1 MHLICSLAWKKG
13 IVPDDWIKAIIIPIY
28 KGKGDR
34 KECGSYR
41 GISLLSIPGKVY
53 GRILIER
60 VTEMTESKISQEQGG
75 FRKGRGCIDQIFTV
89 KSVAEKYLS
98 KGRKLYAAFMDLEK
112 AYDRVDR
119 EGLWEVLRIY
129 GVGGQ
134 LLNGMKAFYERASAC
149 VKVDGETGE
158 SFEIKVGVRQGCVM
172 SLWLLNIYTDD
183 VVREMKA
190 KIGPGKGAKLQWEGE
205 RWWLVASF
213 FADNTVLL
221 ADSEK
226 ELQSVVDE
234 FSRVCER
241 RKLKVNV
248 N

>member
-1 MHLICSLAWKKG
+1 M
-13 IVPDDWIKAIIIPIY
+13 
-28 KGKGDR
+28 
-34 KECGSYR
+34 
-41 GISLLSIPGKVY
+41 
-53 GRILIER
+53 
-60 VTEMTESKISQEQGG
+60 
-75 FRKGRGCIDQIFTV
+75 
-89 KSVAEKYLS
+89 
-98 KGRKLYAAFMDLEK
+98 
-112 AYDRVDR
+112 
-119 EGLWEVLRIY
+119 
-129 GVGGQ
+129 GGQ
-134 LLNGMKAFYERASAC
+134 LLNGMKAFYERTRAF

-158 SFEIKVGVRQGCVM
+158 SFEIKVEVKQGFVM
-172 SLWLLNIYTDD
+172 SSRLFNIHMDG

-221 ADSEK
+221 AESEK